1 MTITISQL
9 QFIKYERLKVQ
20 KVDVPVA
27 QFKQEKA
34 VTLASSVFPFYFEE
48 ENVYKVFMGKS
59 EEAEYLA
66 YLRADGRI
74 ILRRVLKKKDKGV
87 DWINRPLDKSKWGL
101 LLKS

>member
-1 MTITISQL
+1 
-9 QFIKYERLKVQ
+9 
-20 KVDVPVA
+20 
-27 QFKQEKA
+27 
-34 VTLASSVFPFYFEE
+34 
-48 ENVYKVFMGKS
+48 MGKS